1 MFLLATLI
9 VFSVAMSFAPSLL
22 AQSGGQGSV
31 ILKIT
36 GLRSEKG
43 QVKIAVFNSSEKW
56 LGEEPVYSSTIKVD
70 GQSVTWKMN
79 DVPYGDYG
87 VAVFH
92 DENSN
97 GKMDKNILGMPLEP
111 YGFSNNVRI
120 TFGPPKWD
128 NAKFAVKGSTTE
140 VSIEVK

>member
-1 MFLLATLI
+1 MI
-9 VFSVAMSFAPSLL
+9 IPFSVGMSFTPPSL
-22 AQSGGQGSV
+22 AQSGGKATL
-31 ILKIT
+31 ILTVT
-36 GLRSEKG
+36 GLHSEKG
-43 QVKIAVFNSSEKW
+43 QVRIAVFNSSEKW
-56 LGEEPVYSSTIKVD
+56 LGEQPVYSSTIKVD
-70 GQSVTWKMN
+70 GQSVTWKIN

-97 GKMDKNILGMPLEP
+97 GKMDKNIVGMPLEP

-120 TFGPPKWD
+120 TFGPPKWEK
-128 NAKFAVKGSTTE
+128 AKFAVKGSMAE